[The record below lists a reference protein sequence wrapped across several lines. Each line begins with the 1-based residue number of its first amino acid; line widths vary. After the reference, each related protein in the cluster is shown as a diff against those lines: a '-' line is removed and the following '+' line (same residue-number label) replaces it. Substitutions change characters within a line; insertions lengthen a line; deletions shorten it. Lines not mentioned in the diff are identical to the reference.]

1 MKRGE
6 IYYIQR
12 RDTIGCET
20 AKARPAVIVS
30 NDTLNATSEVVEVV
44 YLTTAPKKEMPTHA
58 TIHATGVTSTAICE
72 HIDHISKIL
81 VGNWLGTCTE
91 EEMRDI
97 EKALMCSLGIEAPP
111 EHMAELKKVEES
123 IDLDAWLVEIER
135 LTEERDRYARMV
147 DHLLGVGE

>member
-97 EKALMCSLGIEAPP
+97 EKALMCSLGIEAPVP
-111 EHMAELKKVEES
+111 EYKTVED
-123 IDLDAWLVEIER
+123 IPDPDAWLAEIER